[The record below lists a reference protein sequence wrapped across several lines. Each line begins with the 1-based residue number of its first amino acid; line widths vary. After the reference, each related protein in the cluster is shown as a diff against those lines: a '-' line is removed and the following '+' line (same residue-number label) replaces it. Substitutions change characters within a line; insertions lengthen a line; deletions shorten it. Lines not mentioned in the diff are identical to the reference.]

1 VQKALKDVLLAYEM
15 NGEPLRPDHGYP
27 VRLVVPDWIGISSI
41 KWVGRIEVSDSPLAS
56 PWNTQYY
63 RLFGPGYPANGELI
77 TKQNA
82 KSAFE
87 LPWNGTLAAGR
98 HQVLRGR
105 SWSGSGGISRVEVST
120 DGGRTWRPTTPLG
133 SDRGWHRWAL
143 PWRPPSTG
151 SYTLSALATDRAGA
165 AQPMWLPTTPRAI
178 CSAPWSTTR
187 SPCPDRPGVQ
197 LTAGGAVAP
206 ARDDRPRGQHTMH
219 EHAAENAVRSL
230 NPTGVA
236 AAGQC
241 RADPP
246 AVAPRH
252 RCMT

>member
-143 PWRPPSTG
+143 PWRPPIARVRPSRCG
-151 SYTLSALATDRAGA
+151 SLQHPGLSVRRRGQPPGHRVLTAPGYSSPQAALWPQPVTTDRAVS
-165 AQPMWLPTTPRAI
+165 TP
-178 CSAPWSTTR
+178 CTSTRPKTR
-187 SPCPDRPGVQ
+187 YG
-197 LTAGGAVAP
+197 
-206 ARDDRPRGQHTMH
+206 H
-219 EHAAENAVRSL
+219 
-230 NPTGVA
+230 
-236 AAGQC
+236 
-241 RADPP
+241 
-246 AVAPRH
+246 
-252 RCMT
+252 